1 MNTRKIGLAVKRVA
15 ILGVACTLI
24 PTLSFAQGVMTIV
37 DGRVGIG
44 IEVPTA
50 PLEVIG
56 LAGTEGTGNSVLKL
70 SRSGSL
76 AFQFDSLDYD
86 GFWNFSVANA
96 ESEFRISRSGTSVV
110 EMALTETG
118 NLTITGQLV
127 TGGPSCSSGCDRVF
141 DPDYE
146 LLSISDHADK
156 MWTNKHLPAIGPTE
170 PSKPVNISDQFG
182 NMLNELETAH
192 IYIAQQ
198 HESIEQL
205 SDEKETLRLKVND
218 LESRLTDLEA
228 LLSR

>member
-1 MNTRKIGLAVKRVA
+1 MENRHARTLRVA
-15 ILGVACTLI
+15 LAAIATCAVALSTACAI
-24 PTLSFAQGVMTIV
+24 PVKAARDNAHPVSATTSQQHTSSTLSPGVTEMLMTS
-37 DGRVGIG
+37 
-44 IEVPTA
+44 A
-50 PLEVIG
+50 
-56 LAGTEGTGNSVLKL
+56 
-70 SRSGSL
+70 
-76 AFQFDSLDYD
+76 
-86 GFWNFSVANA
+86 
-96 ESEFRISRSGTSVV
+96 
-110 EMALTETG
+110 G